1 MSARRLEK
9 QEVSRRRSGRDS
21 RANKKQ
27 IAIQASLLSRR
38 CERFF
43 RCSLALVI
51 ACFAATADIHAQT
64 AIPPHL
70 PDLFVFN
77 YQPSNRDPFISPDAQ
92 RRLVKSGST
101 TISAGGAQAVQNCLD
116 IIIKTIQDE
125 LFVEGVSTGD
135 QQTQASALINGV
147 TFHPGDKIPVP
158 VKAETKRN
166 LEELVY
172 TYGLPQQSSE
182 TRSNIFV
189 LVVSIQTTGVTLA
202 LPGFKGSLCRLKYWG
217 DAVPEQIHLERK
229 PTAAAND

>member
-1 MSARRLEK
+1 MSARRLEN
-9 QEVSRRRSGRDS
+9 QGVSRPRRGRAL
-21 RANKKQ
+21 RPNKKQ
-27 IAIQASLLSRR
+27 IAIPVSLLSRR

-43 RCSLALVI
+43 RCSLAVVA
-51 ACFAATADIHAQT
+51 ACFAATPDIQAQT

-101 TISAGGAQAVQNCLD
+101 TISVGGAQAVQDCLD
-116 IIIKTIQDE
+116 IIIKNIQDE

-147 TFHPGDKIPVP
+147 TFHPGDTIPVP

-166 LEELVY
+166 LEELVR
-172 TYGLPQQSSE
+172 TYGLPPQSGE

-189 LVVSIQTTGVTLA
+189 SVASIQTTGVTLA
-202 LPGFKGSLCRLKYWG
+202 LPGFKGSLCRLKYSG
-217 DAVPEQIHLERK
+217 DAIPEQIHLERK
-229 PTAAAND
+229 PTAAND